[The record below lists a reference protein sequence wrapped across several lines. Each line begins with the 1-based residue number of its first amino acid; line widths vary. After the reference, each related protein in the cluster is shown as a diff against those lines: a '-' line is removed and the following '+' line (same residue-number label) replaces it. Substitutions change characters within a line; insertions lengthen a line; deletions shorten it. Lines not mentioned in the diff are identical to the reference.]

1 MIDQYL
7 VAIHQNDLEL
17 GMLLPDQMQK
27 GDLKRMENKPKIFSK
42 LITRT

>member
-17 GMLLPDQMQK
+17 GMLLLDQMQK
-27 GDLKRMENKPKIFSK
+27 PNLKKI
-42 LITRT
+42 